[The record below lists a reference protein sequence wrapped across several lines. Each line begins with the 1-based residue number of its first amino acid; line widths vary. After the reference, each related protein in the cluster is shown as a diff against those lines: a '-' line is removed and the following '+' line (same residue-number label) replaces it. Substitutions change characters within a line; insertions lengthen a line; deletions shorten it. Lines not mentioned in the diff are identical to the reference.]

1 MNRKVTFAVGTAAA
15 VAFTG
20 VASASDM
27 LTINQTEGY
36 VGSNLSASFIPWVLG
51 ECDAAGGG
59 TSTIGCPDHGYALV
73 TQAAGDPLN
82 IGEGNYF
89 TGGDAVPQFP
99 SPDPDEDQWGLVGP
113 TGDNPFMSGIFREDG
128 TSYFTGLNFACD
140 TVDDANGVTGA
151 LNCAGMGAPP
161 DYDPPGP
168 NTAGGQTRQQ
178 EWIDQT
184 VIGYVES
191 IRDANGDD
199 QPDTG
204 GDVTLAQNFRI
215 QFNMTGTSLQAG
227 AVGSHIDQ
235 RLEQMVELDGAT
247 GFMDGDASRQT
258 LQQAFGV
265 NASSSGNPTADG
277 GGGHFMLGN
286 LVAQDIEGFFFSC
299 MSCDSDVNSGDHAVT
314 PSLIEVRYQP
324 YLTGWDVVPTI
335 THGGVAP

>member
-36 VGSNLSASFIPWVLG
+36 VGANLSASFIPWVLG
-51 ECDAAGGG
+51 ECDAPGGG

-89 TGGDAVPQFP
+89 TGGDAVPAIQTTP
-99 SPDPDEDQWGLVGP
+99 NSSWITVAP
-113 TGDNPFMSGIFREDG
+113 TGDNPFMSGLFREDG
-128 TSYFTGLNFACD
+128 TSYFTGLGYSCD
-140 TVDDANGVTGA
+140 TPAEAISG
-151 LNCAGMGAPP
+151 NCLGMGAPE
-161 DYDPPGP
+161 GVG
-168 NTAGGQTRQQ
+168 NITRQQ

-184 VIGYVES
+184 LVGYVES

-199 QPDTG
+199 VPDAG

-215 QFNMTGTSLQAG
+215 QFNMRGT
-227 AVGSHIDQ
+227 AVSAPGSHIVQ

-258 LQQAFGV
+258 LQQAFG
-265 NASSSGNPTADG
+265 NNGGSSGNPTASG
-277 GGGHFMLGN
+277 GGGHFMLGQ
-286 LVAQDIEGFFFSC
+286 LVAQDIEGFLFSC
-299 MSCDSDVNSGDHAVT
+299 MSCDSDVNGGGHAVT

-335 THGGVAP
+335 IHGGQ

>member
-27 LTINQTEGY
+27 LTINDTNGY
-36 VGSNLSASFIPWVLG
+36 VGASVSAAFIPWVIG
-51 ECDAAGGG
+51 ECNAPAGG

-82 IGEGNYF
+82 IGEPNYF
-89 TGGDAVPQFP
+89 TGGDAVPLAVFTP
-99 SPDPDEDQWGLVGP
+99 NASWSTVGP

-128 TSYFTGLNFACD
+128 TSYFSGLGYACD
-140 TVDDANGVTGA
+140 TPAEAIAN
-151 LNCAGMGAPP
+151 NCLGMGGPANIAP
-161 DYDPPGP
+161 
-168 NTAGGQTRQQ
+168 AAQVTRQQ
-178 EWIDQT
+178 EWVDQT
-184 VIGYVES
+184 LVGYVES

-199 QPDTG
+199 QPDAG
-204 GDVTLAQNFRI
+204 GDVTLAQNFRV
-215 QFNMTGTSLQAG
+215 QFNMGGTFTTNATET
-227 AVGSHIDQ
+227 SHIDQ

-247 GFMDGDASRQT
+247 GQMDNMDAPVAGGLGTDASRQT
-258 LQQAFGV
+258 IQQAFGV
-265 NASSSGNPTADG
+265 NAVSSGNPTADG
-277 GGGHFMLGN
+277 GGGHFMLGQ

-299 MSCDSDVNSGDHAVT
+299 ISCDSDINPGDHAVT

-335 THGGVAP
+335 IHGGQ

>member
-1 MNRKVTFAVGTAAA
+1 MNRKITLAVGTAAA

-36 VGSNLSASFIPWVLG
+36 VGSGLAANFIPTFVGDDCDAVLG
-51 ECDAAGGG
+51 A
-59 TSTIGCPDHGYALV
+59 TSTTGCADHGFHMVA
-73 TQAAGDPLN
+73 QAVMG
-82 IGEGNYF
+82 IFWSSGM
-89 TGGDAVPQFP
+89 AVPLFP
-99 SPDPDEDQWGLVGP
+99 SPDPDEDQWALVGP
-113 TGDNPFMSGIFREDG
+113 TGSNPFGSGIFRENG
-128 TSYFTGLNFACD
+128 TSYWTGLNFACN